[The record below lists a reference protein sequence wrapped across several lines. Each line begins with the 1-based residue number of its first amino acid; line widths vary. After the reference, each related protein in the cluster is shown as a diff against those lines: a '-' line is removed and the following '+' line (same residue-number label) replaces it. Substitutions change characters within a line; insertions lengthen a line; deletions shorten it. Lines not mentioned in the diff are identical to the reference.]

1 MSLSF
6 VCQVKIRHKRIGD
19 DFIPYITKTD
29 VSSKEL
35 SLVDG
40 LVPLGNGRV
49 CDHETTANGYEE
61 DDDDDDEEDDDYD
74 GGGKN
79 GKEKKGDWVILR
91 IRGSSSA
98 KSSQQESMFTH
109 PLNHPNNNCISQ
121 ND

>member
-1 MSLSF
+1 MTARRSTRFTLSF
-6 VCQVKIRHKRIGD
+6 ICQVKIRHKRIGD

-49 CDHETTANGYEE
+49 CDHETTANGY
-61 DDDDDDEEDDDYD
+61 DDDDDEEDDDYD

-79 GKEKKGDWVILR
+79 GKEKKGKRVIRR
-91 IRGSSSA
+91 IYDSSSA
-98 KSSQQESMFTH
+98 KGLCNFFFKSEFR
-109 PLNHPNNNCISQ
+109 CR
-121 ND
+121 